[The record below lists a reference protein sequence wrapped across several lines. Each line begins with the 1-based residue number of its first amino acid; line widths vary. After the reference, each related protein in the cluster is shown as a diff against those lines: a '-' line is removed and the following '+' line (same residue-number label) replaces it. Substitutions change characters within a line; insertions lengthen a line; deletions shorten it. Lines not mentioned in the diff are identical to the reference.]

1 MSRTWAAGALGL
13 ALMLAATPSVA
24 DDGPRPPLAGG
35 YSASDPK
42 SKDVRKAAAVALSQK
57 AAQDKGRYSLEKV
70 YSAETQVVAGLNYR
84 LCLRVR
90 AYATGQLWPQT
101 RHVAAV
107 VYRDLS
113 DQWSL
118 SEWQVV
124 AGCSAK
130 SS

>member
-1 MSRTWAAGALGL
+1 MSRAWATGVVGL
-13 ALMLAATPSVA
+13 ALLLAVAPSRA
-24 DDGPRPPLAGG
+24 DESLRPVIAGG

-42 SKDVRKAAAVALSQK
+42 SKDVRKAVAVALSQK

-90 AYATGQLWPQT
+90 AYAAGHLWPQT

-118 SEWQVV
+118 TDWQVV
-124 AGCSAK
+124 AGCSGGR
-130 SS
+130 